1 MKNPRK
7 VRKAII
13 PAAGYGTRFLPATKA
28 LPKEMLPVVD
38 KPIIQYVVE
47 DAIAAGI
54 EDIIIVSG
62 WLKRSLEDHFD
73 YSFELEK
80 RLEEAGKLDERDQ
93 IRRISELAHF
103 HFVRQKGPIGNA
115 TPIWNARH
123 FIGDEPFLV
132 LWGDEFMDARP
143 SRSQQLVAAFEE
155 YDGAAVIASVSK
167 SKPEDYKR
175 YGYAAGKEVAPGLL
189 EIKKIVEKPGPGKID
204 SDFALI
210 GGSIYEPDMF
220 NAIEEAM
227 HRLEAS
233 GENRELV
240 YVDAI
245 NILLER
251 GRPCHAVKIKDGEF
265 YDCGNKLEYLKAV
278 VTFGLRHDDLG
289 HEFRS
294 FLNGLPSE
302 KQKQ

>member
-1 MKNPRK
+1 
-7 VRKAII
+7 AQ
-13 PAAGYGTRFLPATKA
+13 
-28 LPKEMLPVVD
+28 PKEMLPVVD

-47 DAIAAGI
+47 DAVSAGI

-103 HFVRQKGPIGNA
+103 HFVRQKGPMGNA

-132 LWGDEFMDARP
+132 LWGDEFMDAEP
-143 SRSQQLVAAFEE
+143 SRSKQLVDAFAE
-155 YDGAAVIASVSK
+155 YDGAAVIASVPK
-167 SKPEDYKR
+167 SRPEDYKR
-175 YGYAAGKEVAPGLL
+175 YGYAAGKEIAPNIL
-189 EIKKIVEKPGPGKID
+189 EVEKIVEKPGSNTIN
-204 SDFALI
+204 SNYALI
-210 GGSIYEPDMF
+210 GGSIYEPEMF

-227 HRLEAS
+227 SRLKHA
-233 GENRELV
+233 GETREVV

-245 NILLER
+245 NVLLER
-251 GRPCHAVKIKDGEF
+251 EKKCHAVKIANGNW

-278 VTFGLRHDDLG
+278 V
-289 HEFRS
+289 
-294 FLNGLPSE
+294 N
-302 KQKQ
+302 